1 MKRTTRPSLALSM
14 VVAVVALASSLR
26 GAEVQAASAWQVG
39 TPIVTYWAGPPMTD
53 KVAQQ
58 MADGGWN
65 LVWCTE
71 KELDVAQR
79 HHLRGQ
85 LQDGLLSPQ
94 VLDNPAQRAKLDALV
109 ARVRTHPAMYCYF
122 VRDEPTAADFP
133 ALGRLV
139 AYLHEHDPAHLAY
152 INLFPTYADNKQ
164 LGTKGDTV
172 TAYREYLRQFIDQV
186 KPALLSY
193 DHYQF
198 AVKGDTGDYFLNL
211 AIAREIG
218 QQRGLPFLNIVQ
230 AATWGPTV
238 RIPNSDEVRYLAYT
252 TLAYGAQGIS
262 YYVYCCPG
270 HKGMIASADGTPTP
284 LYHTLKTVNREFA
297 AIAGELQPLRSLG
310 IYHAGMT
317 LPGTKPLDKCAAFR
331 LEPPVPAMPYK
342 APERVRGMLLGL
354 FGPAGQEHGPGKA
367 THVLAVNLDYKAK
380 DCRTIVGPG
389 KLDIF
394 DAARRTWSAAGD
406 QGAALCLPPGG
417 GMLVRLQQAAA
428 RP

>member
-1 MKRTTRPSLALSM
+1 
-14 VVAVVALASSLR
+14 
-26 GAEVQAASAWQVG
+26 
-39 TPIVTYWAGPPMTD
+39 MTD

-109 ARVRTHPAMYCYF
+109 ARVSKHPAMYCYF
-122 VRDEPTAADFP
+122 VCDEPCATDFP

-139 AYLHEHDPAHLAY
+139 AYLHQRDPAHLAY
-152 INLFPTYADNKQ
+152 INLLPTYGDNKQ

-186 KPALLSY
+186 KPGLLSY

-198 AVKGDTGDYFLNL
+198 AVTGDTSNYFLNL
-211 AIAREIG
+211 AIVREVG
-218 QQRGLPFLNIVQ
+218 LQRGLPFLNIVQ
-230 AATWGPTV
+230 AATWDPTV
-238 RIPNSDEVRYLAYT
+238 RIPTGDEVRYLAYT

-270 HKGMIASADGTPTP
+270 HKGMIAEANGTPTP
-284 LYHTLKTVNREFA
+284 LYHTLKSVNPEFA
-297 AIAGELQPLRSLG
+297 AIAGELQPLRSLA
-310 IYHAGMT
+310 IYHAGMK
-317 LPGTKPLDKCAAFR
+317 PAGTVLLDKSVPFR

-342 APERVRGMLLGL
+342 GTERVRGMLLGL
-354 FGPAGQEHGPGKA
+354 FGPAGKDQGPSKA
-367 THVLAVNLDYKAK
+367 THVLVVNLDYKAG

-389 KLDIF
+389 KLEVF
-394 DAARRTWSAAGD
+394 DALAGTWSAAAEK
-406 QGAALCLPPGG
+406 GATLNLPPGG
-417 GMLVRLQQAAA
+417 GKLLRLQQTAA
-428 RP
+428 R